1 MLIYQSISILPE
13 AVNGQ
18 EIFEDKDLRLSGN
31 RIDIKSAKIES
42 FGKAFLLPLASIIP
56 CDMRILE
63 LYLFSS

>member
-42 FGKAFLLPLASIIP
+42 FGKAFLLPLVSIIP